1 MAYKTHPNFNRA
13 NQEKK
18 QSTHLKCDEIDMMN
32 IINNNTFNLPN
43 SLLNNDNRYMKVAL
57 KSKLIGVAR

>member
-1 MAYKTHPNFNRA
+1 MYKMHPNFNRA

-18 QSTHLKCDEIDMMN
+18 QSINIKQNEINIMN
-32 IINNNTFNLPN
+32 IINDNTFNIYN
-43 SLLNNDNRYMKVAL
+43 SFLNNDNRSMKVIL